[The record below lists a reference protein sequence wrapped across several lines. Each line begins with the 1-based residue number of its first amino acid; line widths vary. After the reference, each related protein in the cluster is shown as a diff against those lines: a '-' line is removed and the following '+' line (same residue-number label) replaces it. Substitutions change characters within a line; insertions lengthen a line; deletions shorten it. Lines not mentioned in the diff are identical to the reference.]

1 MSDRRQFF
9 KHTLI
14 FGFGGIIGQLVPFI
28 LLPLYT
34 NYLTPSDYGI
44 LRIIFEASVIL
55 NTVFLVGGIRLAA
68 MTFYKQA
75 ENEEARR
82 RIAVTVSLFLWLAVA
97 VAITVSLCSLLCI
110 DTKYIEFF
118 LKTDKTEILA
128 FGLVVTLL
136 EPLVTVPMALT
147 QARLESLR
155 FVITN
160 ITMSLARLGL
170 IIYFVVCLNCGI
182 WGIFYAQAIVFGLF
196 TLYLTYRE
204 LRIGSLYPDVTKWR
218 EILQFCLPLVPNGI
232 FAFLYNI
239 SGWLAIVHIG
249 PYSGEDAAYWAF
261 GLYALAG
268 QLIQVSAFLG
278 VRPMQQVWTAEMY
291 DIHKTPEASTIFSNF
306 ALRILCVQ
314 AFAALFISLFSLEI
328 IQIMCNSSYHSAAI
342 LVPLFGLN
350 SIIVL
355 FGSQMNNTFF
365 ITRNTNYNLFCTM
378 YSLPF
383 MFLFMGLLVPNGGI
397 TGASIA
403 RCLANIVYVGI
414 IYFFTRRFF
423 YVRYPFGK
431 MAMLLAITLL
441 CYGLG
446 VLCGGGVEEFTT
458 LSKWEK
464 FTKVW
469 FHLHW
474 FSVFAKMGIL
484 CLWGVLAWC
493 SGILSQEDK
502 ALAIRVIR
510 KGLHSLTNRWGAHRQ

>member
-128 FGLVVTLL
+128 FGLAVTLL
-136 EPLVTVPMALT
+136 ESLVAVPMALT

-170 IIYFVVCLNCGI
+170 IIYFVACLKCGI

-204 LRIGSLYPDVTKWR
+204 LRIGSLYPDVAKWR

-239 SGWLAIVHIG
+239 SGWLAIIHIG
-249 PYSGEDAAYWAF
+249 PYLGEDVAYGAF

-268 QLIQVSAFLG
+268 QLMQVSAFLG

-291 DIHKTPEASTIFSNF
+291 DIHKTPEASTVFSNF

-314 AFAALFISLFSLEI
+314 AFAALFISLFALEI
-328 IQIMCNSSYHSAAI
+328 VQIMCDSSYHHAAV

-350 SIIVL
+350 SMIVL
-355 FGSQMNNTFF
+355 FGTQMNNTFF
-365 ITRNTNYNLFCTM
+365 ITRKTNYNLFCTM

-397 TGASIA
+397 TGAVIA
-403 RCLANIVYVGI
+403 QCLASIVYVGF
-414 IYFFTRRFF
+414 IYFFTQRFF
-423 YVRYPFGK
+423 YVRYPSGK
-431 MAMLLAITLL
+431 MAMLLAVTLF
-441 CYGLG
+441 CYGLSI
-446 VLCGGGVEEFTT
+446 LCGGGVGEFTA

-464 FTKVW
+464 FMNVWWHLQWLSILAKV
-469 FHLHW
+469 
-474 FSVFAKMGIL
+474 GIL
-484 CLWGVLAWC
+484 CLWGVLVWF

-502 ALAIRVIR
+502 ALAIRVLNR
-510 KGLHSLTNRWGAHRQ
+510 GLHSFINRKDARRR